1 MVSTQSPIK
10 IKKQSNIFVR
20 IWRNMLQYPTLYIM
34 IIPVLI
40 WFAVF
45 CYAPMYGV
53 IIAFKKYVPTK
64 GIMGS
69 NWVGLKHFQDFFSD
83 FYFGRLVKNTLTI
96 NIKMLLLGFPFPILF
111 ALLLNEV
118 KSVKF
123 RRVVQ
128 SITYMPHFISSMVI
142 CGLML
147 DFCKSNGL
155 ITYILSSLG
164 LVEKTNLFSKS
175 SWFQGL
181 YVAMNIWQEFGWDS
195 IIYFAALSAIDISL
209 YEAAT
214 VDGAGKLSQAWHI
227 TLPGISTTVF
237 ILLIL
242 RIGNLMNLG
251 WEKVY
256 LLYNE
261 KIYETADI
269 ISTYVYRRGILEF
282 QYSYAT
288 AVGLF
293 NSVVNVILLLSANT
307 LSKRI
312 TDTGLW

>member
-1 MVSTQSPIK
+1 MVSTGNQIR
-10 IKKQSNIFVR
+10 IKKQKNIFVR
-20 IWRNMLQYPTLYIM
+20 IGQNIIQYPTLYIM

-83 FYFGRLVKNTLTI
+83 FYFGRLVRNTISI
-96 NIKMLLLGFPFPILF
+96 NLKLLLLGFPFPIIF
-111 ALLLNEV
+111 ALLLNEI
-118 KSVKF
+118 KSMKF
-123 RRVVQ
+123 RRIVQ

-155 ITYILSSLG
+155 ITYLLSNLG
-164 LVEKTNLFSKS
+164 LVERTNLFSKS

-195 IIYFAALSAIDISL
+195 IIYFAALSAIDVSL

-214 VDGAGKLSQAWHI
+214 VDGAGKFSQAWHI
-227 TLPGISTTVF
+227 TLPGISGTVF

-293 NSVVNVILLLSANT
+293 NSVVNVVLLLTANT
-307 LSKRI
+307 LSKRV
-312 TDTGLW
+312 TETGLW

>member
-1 MVSTQSPIK
+1 MHRT
-10 IKKQSNIFVR
+10 NIMRRV
-20 IWRNMLQYPTLYIM
+20 WDNMRHYPTLYLLA
-34 IIPVLI
+34 IPVVI
-40 WFAVF
+40 WFAIF

-69 NWVGLKHFQDFFSD
+69 DWVGLKHFVDFIGD
-83 FYFGRLVKNTLTI
+83 FYFTRLITNTLMI
-96 NIKMLLLGFPFPILF
+96 NLKLLLFGFPFPIIF
-111 ALLLNEV
+111 ALLLNEM
-118 KSVKF
+118 KSVRF
-123 RRVVQ
+123 RRITQ

-147 DFCKSNGL
+147 DFCKSDGL
-155 ITYILSSLG
+155 ITAILSG
-164 LVEKTNLFSKS
+164 MGIVEKTNLFSKAE
-175 SWFQGL
+175 WFQGL
-181 YVAMNIWQEFGWDS
+181 FVAMNIWQEFGWDS
-195 IIYFAALSAIDISL
+195 IIYFAALSAIDVTL

-214 VDGAGKLSQAWHI
+214 VDGAGKMRQMWHV
-227 TLPGISTTVF
+227 TLPGISGTIF

-242 RIGNLMNLG
+242 RIGNLMSLG

-293 NSVVNVILLLSANT
+293 NSIINVILLLASNAIC
-307 LSKRI
+307 KKV